1 MYDLHNHLLPG
12 LDDGPNNMDET
23 LEIVK
28 ISSEQ
33 GVKVIVAT
41 PHRKDVNEVH
51 SIEKVQKILVKVVEL
66 ALEKGCRIGVKL
78 GMENHLDASLL
89 SDVRN
94 GRALPIN
101 GGKYIL
107 VEMPYE
113 RCEFKDVR
121 KTLHAIQKLKFIPVI
136 AHPERMELFHSDP
149 NSLFTLVEEGM
160 LTQITAGSLSGK
172 FGGRV
177 RRFTMELLNC
187 NLAHVISSDAH
198 DATGDR
204 SPDMPVGYNIASG
217 IVGTVVAQGMVRDVP
232 LAILENNKVEI
243 ESPKRLGTTKAWWR
257 FLEKN

>member
-1 MYDLHNHLLPG
+1 MYDLHNHLLPR

-23 LEIVK
+23 LMMVK
-28 ISSEQ
+28 MSSEQ

-41 PHRKDVNEVH
+41 PHRKDVNQFH
-51 SIEKVQKILVKVVEL
+51 SIEEVQEILANVREL
-66 ALEKGCRIGVKL
+66 SLREGCQTEIML
-78 GMENHLDASLL
+78 GMENHLDRSLI

-101 GGKYIL
+101 DGKYIL

-113 RCEFKDVR
+113 KCDANALR
-121 KTLHAIQKLKFIPVI
+121 KTLHSIQKLRLIPVI

-149 NSLFTLVEEGM
+149 NLLSTLVEEGM

-172 FGGRV
+172 FGGKV
-177 RRFTMELLNC
+177 RRFTMEMLNC

-204 SPDMPVGYNIASG
+204 SPDMSTGYNVVRG
-217 IVGTVVAQGMVRDVP
+217 IVGTVVAQGMVRDIP
-232 LAILENNKVEI
+232 LSILENSDVAVD
-243 ESPKRLGTTKAWWR
+243 SPKRFRTTKAWWR
-257 FLEKN
+257 F